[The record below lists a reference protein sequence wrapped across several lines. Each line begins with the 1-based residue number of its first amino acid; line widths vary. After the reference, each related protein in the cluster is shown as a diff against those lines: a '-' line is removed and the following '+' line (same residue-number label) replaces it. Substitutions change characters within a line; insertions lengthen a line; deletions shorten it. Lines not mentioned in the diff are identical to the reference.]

1 MSPFPSNEALLCK
14 FVAFLAVCC
23 NTIKVYLAAVRQL
36 NIQQGHAPP
45 DISQMPRL
53 HQVLRGIK
61 VVSGS
66 AQAASKRPERL
77 PITPSI
83 LRAIK
88 THWESQPL
96 TKDRIMLWAAFTTCF
111 FGFMRSG
118 EICTCKDE
126 LAEDTTAL
134 DFRDVAI
141 DSFQEPSLMRIH
153 LRKSRTD
160 PFYVGTDIVL
170 AATKD
175 DLCPVGALLLWLAKR
190 GHGPGPLFQ
199 FSSGAPLTHP
209 LFVTKLQ
216 KALSE
221 AGISPTGF
229 LGHSFCSGVATL
241 AAQKGFSDT
250 HIKQLERWKSQAY
263 HCYIKPNNVHLA
275 RLASTLSS
283 DSSSQGKNA

>member
-1 MSPFPSNEALLCK
+1 
-14 FVAFLAVCC
+14 
-23 NTIKVYLAAVRQL
+23 
-36 NIQQGHAPP
+36 
-45 DISQMPRL
+45 
-53 HQVLRGIK
+53 
-61 VVSGS
+61 
-66 AQAASKRPERL
+66 
-77 PITPSI
+77 
-83 LRAIK
+83 
-88 THWESQPL
+88 
-96 TKDRIMLWAAFTTCF
+96 MLWAAFTTCF